1 MNQEELEKQ
10 ILHKFILNPEAYYN
24 NHELVK
30 PDLFVDEFNKEVFIA
45 FKKLVL
51 NGETPDIIKLKKFI
65 STQNSAEKLAEIISR
80 YDSFNESL
88 SIILALNE
96 NEKSRRL
103 QLLINH
109 LNNSLKNKEDI
120 LETLDFAKIELDK
133 INDLDKSGVVSMNDR
148 LENLTKDIKIR
159 SKTKGLLGITT
170 GFQSLDNFTGGWQKT
185 DLIIIGGASSMGKT
199 SFALNLAFNA
209 AKNNINTVVFSYE
222 MGAIQLMRRLVA
234 AETGVSSKWMSQGL
248 LGKDDMTKVEEGIED
263 LKGVPLFIDEC
274 NKTSLTY
281 LSNKIKQ
288 YALSRNVK
296 LILVDYLQLVT
307 AGSSR
312 GTREQEVSK
321 IARTLKNLARE
332 LNITIIALSQLNR
345 RVTARDDSTPTL
357 ADLRESGEIE
367 QASDIVILLY
377 RPEYYGKDSEKGL
390 TKVIFAKGRNI
401 GVGIIN
407 MIFNNELTKF
417 KDYEK
422 NN

>member
-65 STQNSAEKLAEIISR
+65 NIQNSAEKLAEIISR

-148 LENLTKDIKIR
+148 LENLTKDIKI
-159 SKTKGLLGITT
+159 SKLKL
-170 GFQSLDNFTGGWQKT
+170 
-185 DLIIIGGASSMGKT
+185 
-199 SFALNLAFNA
+199 
-209 AKNNINTVVFSYE
+209 YE
-222 MGAIQLMRRLVA
+222 SHR
-234 AETGVSSKWMSQGL
+234 K
-248 LGKDDMTKVEEGIED
+248 
-263 LKGVPLFIDEC
+263 
-274 NKTSLTY
+274 
-281 LSNKIKQ
+281 
-288 YALSRNVK
+288 
-296 LILVDYLQLVT
+296 
-307 AGSSR
+307 
-312 GTREQEVSK
+312 
-321 IARTLKNLARE
+321 
-332 LNITIIALSQLNR
+332 
-345 RVTARDDSTPTL
+345 
-357 ADLRESGEIE
+357 ES
-367 QASDIVILLY
+367 
-377 RPEYYGKDSEKGL
+377 
-390 TKVIFAKGRNI
+390 
-401 GVGIIN
+401 
-407 MIFNNELTKF
+407 
-417 KDYEK
+417 
-422 NN
+422 